1 MMKHSLGLVLA
12 PVVLTI
18 VVMTSVYADQS
29 AEKAAQ
35 KAAESWLSLVDSGE
49 YSESWSEAAHIFK
62 QKVSLQQWKSALE
75 SVRIPL
81 GKLKSRRLKT
91 ATYTEILPGIPD
103 GRYVVIQ
110 YETIFDK
117 KKWAIETV
125 TTMMEKDGQWKVS
138 GYFIR

>member
-1 MMKHSLGLVLA
+1 MKASLGLVLA
-12 PVVLTI
+12 GVVLTI

-35 KAAESWLSLVDSGE
+35 KAAESWLSLIDSGE
-49 YSESWSEAAHIFK
+49 YSESWNEAAQIFK

-91 ATYTEILPGIPD
+91 ATYTETLPGAPD
-103 GRYVVIQ
+103 GKYVVIQ
-110 YETIFDK
+110 YETTFDNK
-117 KKWAIETV
+117 KSAIETV
-125 TTMMEKDGQWKVS
+125 TPMMEKDGQWRVS
-138 GYFIR
+138 GYFIK

>member
-1 MMKHSLGLVLA
+1 MKTSLGSVLA
-12 PVVLTI
+12 GIVLTI
-18 VVMTSVYADQS
+18 VVVAIVHADQS

-35 KAAESWLSLVDSGE
+35 KAAESWLLLVDSGK
-49 YSESWSEAAHIFK
+49 YSESWNEAAQIFK

-81 GKLKSRRLKT
+81 GKLKSRRLRT
-91 ATYTEILPGIPD
+91 ATYTETLPGAPD

-117 KKWAIETV
+117 KKSAIETV
-125 TTMMEKDGQWKVS
+125 TPMIEKDGQWRVS

>member
-1 MMKHSLGLVLA
+1 MKTFFGSVLVG
-12 PVVLTI
+12 VVLTI
-18 VVMTSVYADQS
+18 VVMTSVHADQS
-29 AEKAAQ
+29 VEKEAQ
-35 KAAESWLSLVDSGE
+35 KAAESWLSFIDSGE
-49 YSESWSEAAHIFK
+49 YSESWNEAAQIFK

-91 ATYTEILPGIPD
+91 ATYTETLPGVPD

-110 YETIFDK
+110 YETTFGK
-117 KKWAIETV
+117 KKSAIETV
-125 TTMMEKDGQWKVS
+125 TPMMEKDGQWKVS